1 MASNSFF
8 IFYFSYGSIVLP
20 LKHPA
25 FVPEDTQYAGWHGF
39 DILVLGS
46 NGLSDA
52 NEFSMEEM
60 IGLLTKDLWQQL
72 S

>member
-8 IFYFSYGSIVLP
+8 TFYFSYGSIVLP

-52 NEFSMEEM
+52 NEFSME
-60 IGLLTKDLWQQL
+60 
-72 S
+72 